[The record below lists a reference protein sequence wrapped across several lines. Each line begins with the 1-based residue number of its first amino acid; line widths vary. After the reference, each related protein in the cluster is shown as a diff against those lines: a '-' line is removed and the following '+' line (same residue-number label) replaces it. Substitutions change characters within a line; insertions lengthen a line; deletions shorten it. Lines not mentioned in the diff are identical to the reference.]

1 MNKVYIFGMLL
12 ILATLIPTQAAR
24 QRISENTQ
32 LAYVSQD
39 TIELADGV
47 ELRLTDANPIRDN
60 ALIILEGPESWVYL
74 LEVRPTKVI
83 SSYLRYIKL
92 GTELAS
98 LVHRSNCRAEIY
110 RQGCVVIPQNNFY
123 KPFEAFS
130 ETDFGGSSESY
141 GILTYHTNLGA
152 MTGAIRSFK
161 LKKGYMATLAT
172 AADGTG
178 FSRVFIADSED
189 LEIPQL
195 QVELDQNVA
204 YIRVFQ
210 WRWPSQK
217 GWCWGPNK
225 ARLDSVQATWYY
237 DWDANGMDNYMDAEY
252 VPMRHNAGWQSFSV
266 I

>member
-98 LVHRSNCRAEIY
+98 LVHRSNCRGEIY

-217 GWCWGPNK
+217 GWLGVPIRPGRFGTGYLVLRLGCQWHGQLLWMPN
-225 ARLDSVQATWYY
+225 
-237 DWDANGMDNYMDAEY
+237 MF
-252 VPMRHNAGWQSFSV
+252 P
-266 I
+266 